1 MPGPEELH
9 LSAVKTVLAQVCVS
23 AIFQCV
29 ICVSMYKVSRI
40 HWPGS
45 GGPQEVSLR
54 DGICGVQALVYFPQ
68 RIPVLPAGFSQ
79 VLALIRLRKPRGEE
93 RRGIYGL
100 RTMQRG
106 RRLRRRRWRFGER
119 SVTALESVT
128 HNWAQLK
135 TCEATSIEAITAD

>member
-1 MPGPEELH
+1 
-9 LSAVKTVLAQVCVS
+9 
-23 AIFQCV
+23 
-29 ICVSMYKVSRI
+29 MYKVSRI

-93 RRGIYGL
+93 RNLWFKNYAEGAEAAKEEVEVRGKKCDSAGVRHTQLGPAEDL
-100 RTMQRG
+100 R
-106 RRLRRRRWRFGER
+106 
-119 SVTALESVT
+119 SNK
-128 HNWAQLK
+128 H
-135 TCEATSIEAITAD
+135 